1 MQAKRALIAVG
12 LAAGAAFG
20 VGIGIGMII
29 AKRWAQVSGW
39 ARSSWPG
46 SSDADVK
53 YGALRQ

>member
-20 VGIGIGMII
+20 IGLGIGVIT
-29 AKRWAQVSGW
+29 AKRWTQVSGW

-46 SSDADVK
+46 SSDADIK